1 MFEHLKQKNK
11 MQKIIENPGLQ
22 HLAQRTL
29 IYLDKT
35 SIASFRFVN
44 QDCKNIVDD
53 PIFSLK
59 KLSQLVD
66 VPKDL
71 IENWKKIVQ
80 KILGDDSVKQ
90 EITLEL
96 FKMYCTSDAK
106 YPLDLSYKLA
116 KAKSKPDLVTAI
128 LENADP
134 QSYMIM
140 PKPLYG
146 NLRPIHLASAWL
158 CASGKKLN

>member
-1 MFEHLKQKNK
+1 

-22 HLAQRTL
+22 HLAQRML

-71 IENWKKIVQ
+71 IENWKKIIP
-80 KILGDDSVKQ
+80 KLLGNDSIQQ
-90 EITLEL
+90 EI
-96 FKMYCTSDAK
+96 
-106 YPLDLSYKLA
+106 
-116 KAKSKPDLVTAI
+116 
-128 LENADP
+128 
-134 QSYMIM
+134 
-140 PKPLYG
+140 G
-146 NLRPIHLASAWL
+146 NHFFLL
-158 CASGKKLN
+158 